1 MEKYRVYAE
10 DETGKRRFIDN
21 AVADNGGRGLFDLY
35 ADECDDEEQIVIVL
49 DEPEVERDIRT
60 IEDLDGGRYSY
71 DNNSPITLINPWS
84 GAQVDLTP
92 ADGLNLDL
100 WSSLMDEALVDHLHS
115 QLAPC
120 TDWDFVRAW
129 SELVTTEEASRVIL
143 GS

>member
-1 MEKYRVYAE
+1 MSKRKPSKWEMEP
-10 DETGKRRFIDN
+10 
-21 AVADNGGRGLFDLY
+21 
-35 ADECDDEEQIVIVL
+35 
-49 DEPEVERDIRT
+49 DEPSIFPEPYAVN
-60 IEDLDGGRYSY
+60 LPASRYSY